1 MTPMSRELV
10 PATADSRTFA
20 RDLTRRAM
28 LPYYREFD
36 LLWIEEAFDEA
47 WGWREQWL
55 VKEGEQV
62 LGFCSLSQDRQAL
75 FIRELH
81 LLPEHRGHGIGGWVL
96 EQLAEWAARRRLP
109 LLRLMVFRS
118 NPARRLYA
126 RSGFVEMGEDDCFV
140 RMQRNV
146 MVAGARS

>member
-1 MTPMSRELV
+1 MHDLKLTPASNDHL
-10 PATADSRTFA
+10 TFA

-36 LLWIEEAFDEA
+36 LLWIEEAFDQA

-55 VKEGEQV
+55 VEEGGRV

-81 LLPEHRGHGIGGWVL
+81 LLPEHRGRGVGSWVL
-96 EQLAEWAARRRLP
+96 SQLAVWTAQRRLP

-118 NPARRLYA
+118 NPARQLY
-126 RSGFVEMGEDDCFV
+126 RRCGFVEMGEDECFV
-140 RMQRNV
+140 RMQRVIGDNQS
-146 MVAGARS
+146 M

>member
-1 MTPMSRELV
+1 MTQLSLELV
-10 PATADSRTFA
+10 PATAGCRTFA

-47 WGWREQWL
+47 WSWREQWL
-55 VKEGEQV
+55 VKAGEQV

-81 LLPEHRGHGIGGWVL
+81 LLPEYRGHGVGSWVL
-96 EQLAEWAARRRLP
+96 GQLAGWAAQRRLP

-126 RSGFVEMGEDDCFV
+126 RSGFVEIGEDDCFV

-146 MVAGARS
+146 MVAGATS